1 MPPLQSKLAKD
12 CLILCLLLCDIGFL
26 STSNFTAVDGLT
38 KYWPM
43 EVNPESGGYGEGAA
57 LAYSAPYLACKIV
70 KAAPAVPVYCSTLI
84 LMVIAVD
91 RYHTIVYSRRSQ
103 LLPKHVAIIAP
114 VVLGESHKIP
124 KFFKLFPPFSM
135 YF

>member
-1 MPPLQSKLAKD
+1 M
-12 CLILCLLLCDIGFL
+12 CDIGFL

-38 KYWPM
+38 KYWPL
-43 EVNPESGGYGEGAA
+43 EVNPGSGGSGQGAG
-57 LAYSAPYLACKIV
+57 LAFSAPYLVCKIV

-114 VVLGESHKIP
+114 VALGES
-124 KFFKLFPPFSM
+124 PF
-135 YF
+135 

>member
-1 MPPLQSKLAKD
+1 MSWMLR
-12 CLILCLLLCDIGFL
+12 LLGSLNSSFAR
-26 STSNFTAVDGLT
+26 S
-38 KYWPM
+38 
-43 EVNPESGGYGEGAA
+43 
-57 LAYSAPYLACKIV
+57 CKIV

-114 VVLGESHKIP
+114 VVLGESHKVP
-124 KFFKLFPPFSM
+124 K
-135 YF
+135 YFEVVPAI